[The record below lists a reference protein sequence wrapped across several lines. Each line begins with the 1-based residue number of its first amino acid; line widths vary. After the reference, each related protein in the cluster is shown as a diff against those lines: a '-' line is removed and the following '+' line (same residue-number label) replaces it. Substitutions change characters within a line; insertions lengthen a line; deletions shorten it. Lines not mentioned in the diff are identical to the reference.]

1 MTQKTGGENSERV
14 IRMPEVLRRVGVSR
28 SDVYRKI
35 WAGDFPKQIKL
46 GPRAVG
52 FLESDI
58 EAYLQTLIA
67 RSHGGNRNGVMQ

>member
-1 MTQKTGGENSERV
+1 MKQDTGAEAVARV
-14 IRMPEVLRRVGVSR
+14 IRMPEVLRRIGVSR
-28 SDVYRKI
+28 SDIYSKI
-35 WAGDFPKQIKL
+35 RAGDFPRQIKI

-67 RSHGGNRNGVMQ
+67 KSRGGNGNEALQ